1 MNFFRKIA
9 AALDRYD
16 DEHNFTCDLCGREVF
31 SGERVCAPCRKTLP
45 WNDGPICPFCGRKV
59 GEEGVCLECK
69 QKPLATDLARSAF
82 THEREAQRLV
92 LRFKGGSRYLFRT
105 AGELLLPLLKREF
118 SDAEL
123 ITCVP
128 MTEKAKKKRGY
139 NQSELLARELSA
151 RSGIP
156 FAALAEKKRDTSA
169 QKTLGRAEREKNL
182 AACFVVTDR
191 AAAKGKRILV
201 IDDTLTTGATV
212 SELASV
218 LKRAGAK
225 SVCALTV
232 TAVAN
237 RYPFGKP
244 PENK

>member
-82 THEREAQRLV
+82 THEMEAQRLV

-105 AGELLLPLLKREF
+105 TVEAGVFGRGAHHLRAHDGKGE
-118 SDAEL
+118 
-123 ITCVP
+123 
-128 MTEKAKKKRGY
+128 EKARV
-139 NQSELLARELSA
+139 QSIGVAREGTF
-151 RSGIP
+151 RP
-156 FAALAEKKRDTSA
+156 QRDSFC
-169 QKTLGRAEREKNL
+169 RACRKE
-182 AACFVVTDR
+182 A
-191 AAAKGKRILV
+191 
-201 IDDTLTTGATV
+201 
-212 SELASV
+212 
-218 LKRAGAK
+218 
-225 SVCALTV
+225 
-232 TAVAN
+232 
-237 RYPFGKP
+237 
-244 PENK
+244 